1 MKRPG
6 GTMNYHSMRREKKHR
21 WKFNSILLIL
31 VIIVSLNQT
40 GFSQGTIKGLMFS
53 DYFYA
58 VNHHDKTIQGNH
70 GFWFRRIYLTY
81 NNDLS
86 EKIKMRLRLEMKSA
100 GDFISKSKLTPIVK
114 DAYLSYSMRRHNF
127 KFGIIPTPTEMNIV
141 DYWGYR
147 AVEKTPFDLHK
158 FSPTRDFGF
167 SLSGT
172 LDQKEKIS
180 YLIMY
185 GNGASVGS
193 ETNRGKKLYGQIG
206 FKPNPNLYIE
216 AYGDYEKQDNNKTYH
231 LYQIFM
237 GYKSSWGRVA
247 IQFARRFLKQGPISE
262 DWPLLSIFG
271 VIKVLE
277 SVEFLTRYDRMF
289 SPNPS
294 GAKIS
299 YIPFSNDSSS
309 HFVIGGLSWEA
320 EKNIWFIP
328 NVKYVF
334 YEQPESGVK
343 PSDDLYLNIT
353 VFFKF

>member
-1 MKRPG
+1 
-6 GTMNYHSMRREKKHR
+6 
-21 WKFNSILLIL
+21 
-31 VIIVSLNQT
+31 
-40 GFSQGTIKGLMFS
+40 MFS

-127 KFGIIPTPTEMNIV
+127 KFGIIPTPTEINIV

-193 ETNRGKKLYGQIG
+193 ETNKGKKLYGQIG

-216 AYGDYEKQDNNKTYH
+216 AYGDYEKQENNKTYH

-299 YIPFSNDSSS
+299 YIPFSNVSSS

-328 NVKYVF
+328 NIKYVF